1 MKEKKECLNINQIL
15 NKNELNIL
23 FNYLI
28 FFILIKLNKYKFFI
42 FI

>member
-1 MKEKKECLNINQIL
+1 MKEKKECLKINQIL

-28 FFILIKLNKYKFFI
+28 FFILIKILFLF
-42 FI
+42 